1 MNETIISF
9 FHFGDTHFG
18 VNFAKNSR
26 NQLKKEFSNLFFT
39 KSEEAIKQAIKSH
52 KVDFIVHSGDFF
64 NRSKPPP
71 EVVDRAVKP
80 FSETANKG
88 IPVYLLPGNHERS
101 KLPFGLLHYQDNINV
116 FKNPK
121 SFIFKKDGVIV
132 QLTGFPYIRHFAK
145 NKFTEVVKQASEHN
159 LPFNPHYKILVI
171 HQLIEGSRV
180 YNYVF
185 RSGHNVIQSSDVP
198 MGFNYIACGHVHR
211 FQFLRPQKWSSS
223 YLSTSKSRLIEQDC
237 INRNWN
243 LLDDGA
249 PLISMKDPIIAYPG
263 SLERVSMAERFEP
276 KGFIIGKLFF
286 SNEMNQITRA
296 EYRFQE
302 IESIRMIYQIWN
314 LSEQSSE
321 EYIENL
327 IKELHEISVNS
338 SSHGNK
344 LNGVIRIKIQ
354 GQVKLLS
361 TELARV
367 KNECEKLSFYVTF
380 SSNF

>member
-1 MNETIISF
+1 
-9 FHFGDTHFG
+9 
-18 VNFAKNSR
+18 
-26 NQLKKEFSNLFFT
+26 
-39 KSEEAIKQAIKSH
+39 
-52 KVDFIVHSGDFF
+52 
-64 NRSKPPP
+64 
-71 EVVDRAVKP
+71 
-80 FSETANKG
+80 
-88 IPVYLLPGNHERS
+88 
-101 KLPFGLLHYQDNINV
+101 
-116 FKNPK
+116 
-121 SFIFKKDGVIV
+121 
-132 QLTGFPYIRHFAK
+132 
-145 NKFTEVVKQASEHN
+145 
-159 LPFNPHYKILVI
+159 
-171 HQLIEGSRV
+171 
-180 YNYVF
+180 
-185 RSGHNVIQSSDVP
+185 